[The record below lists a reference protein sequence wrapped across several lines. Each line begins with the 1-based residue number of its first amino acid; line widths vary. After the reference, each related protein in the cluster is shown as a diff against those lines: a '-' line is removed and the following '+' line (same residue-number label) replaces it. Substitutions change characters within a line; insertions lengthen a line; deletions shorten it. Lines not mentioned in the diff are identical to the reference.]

1 MGILALLIYR
11 CCRFPALPSNGLSM
25 IPAGMTALPDRG
37 LLRSP
42 PRHLAT
48 FLLAIVAALVLPIL
62 AEHLLTR
69 VAVQT
74 AEVVAGEKVE
84 LKSTIWSPWRQLVTI
99 QHVTGGCFCTAASI
113 SPMTIKPWSRCV
125 VGVVFNS
132 RGKPIGNHSVVISA
146 IDTEGVV
153 HELPVRFDVTILPA
167 AD

>member
-1 MGILALLIYR
+1 MLQ
-11 CCRFPALPSNGLSM
+11 
-25 IPAGMTALPDRG
+25 AGVTALPNRG

-48 FLLAIVAALVLPIL
+48 FLVAIVAALALPIL

-132 RGKPIGNHSVVISA
+132 RGKPIGNHSVIISA
-146 IDTEGVV
+146 IDSEDVV
-153 HELPVRFDVTILPA
+153 HELPVRFDITILPA